1 MFQKMLHLCAVKL
14 CVLFQ
19 NASLCLGA
27 MSITTER
34 ESAVD
39 FAKPYM
45 QKTFGILIEKP
56 EPKSSVFQFLWPLAS
71 EVWLITSAAVVF
83 VGILLYVMDFFSPNF
98 TEEEEEDVVAAEASG
113 PIVERF
119 TLRETLWFT
128 YGSLVGAETVVMP
141 KTFSARLLSGAWW
154 FFSLILIASYTANL
168 AAFLTVTK
176 IETPIKSVAD
186 LAAQTKIKYGTIKNT
201 YAHSMFRSSN
211 MEMIQKMWSFMSQI
225 YADAMVD
232 NTSVGVQKVKE
243 GGYAFIFDTP
253 IVKYISMQECDTMV
267 VGDSFD
273 EKGLGIG
280 VPIGAA
286 YRDHISIALLSLN
299 ENGRTQGYYDR

>member
-1 MFQKMLHLCAVKL
+1 
-14 CVLFQ
+14 
-19 NASLCLGA
+19 

-39 FAKPYM
+39 FVKPYM
-45 QKTFGILIEKP
+45 QKTFGILIKKP
-56 EPKSSVFQFLWPLAS
+56 EAKSSVFQFLWPLSAQ
-71 EVWLITSAAVVF
+71 VWLITAAAVV
-83 VGILLYVMDFFSPNF
+83 VIGVLLYVMDFFSPNF
-98 TEEEEEDVVAAEASG
+98 TEEEEEDVVATEASG
-113 PIVERF
+113 PIVEKF
-119 TLRETLWFT
+119 TMRETLWFA

-176 IETPIKSVAD
+176 IETPINTVAD

-201 YAHSMFRSSN
+201 YAHSLFISPKL
-211 MEMIQKMWSFMSQI
+211 EMIKKMADFMQTYTDS
-225 YADAMVD
+225 MVD
-232 NTSVGVQKVKE
+232 NTTVGVAKVKK
-243 GGYAFIFDTP
+243 GDYALIWDAP
-253 IVKYISMQECDTMV
+253 IIKYIAMQECDTMV
-267 VGDSFD
+267 VGDDFD

-286 YRDHISIALLSLN
+286 YRDRISLALLQLN
-299 ENGRTQGYYDR
+299 EEGIMQRIHDKYESKAVFCEEI